1 MRIFH
6 LAWDATTG
14 PLPAPTKVAGA
25 PQPEGRWQ
33 APDDAALDC
42 KTVKVIRLELH
53 PRKGSNQ
60 MRKAI
65 ILAVAISAFA
75 TIFTSSSFALS
86 PSEARDA
93 CLRERGIDPNG
104 RQASRGAFAKSEA
117 EITACVTAK
126 LKSSGKPSTKQ

>member
-42 KTVKVIRLELH
+42 KTVKVIYLELH

-75 TIFTSSSFALS
+75 TIYTSSSFALS

-93 CLRERGIDPNG
+93 CLREREELTPM
-104 RQASRGAFAKSEA
+104 A
-117 EITACVTAK
+117 
-126 LKSSGKPSTKQ
+126 GKPRVGRLLRVKPKSRHA